1 MSLLWNWETCLP
13 GPKRSH
19 ACASPHHIRHPHARP
34 GIQNPNPFPISHP
47 SSLHQG
53 KKPSNRASSSL
64 IKANDEKANY
74 HHNERQ
80 RRGLIPAQGNA
91 LGTHR
96 NIASS
101 PERASHPA
109 NQGRKPLQSRQIVLH
124 QGKPEI
130 SHRIRPSHPGTP
142 PSASIRVYLRSN
154 SPFAFLASFAVTP
167 PGGRPPEPLRLCV
180 KTPAIV
186 PHQASS
192 RHPMKKLTTTIM
204 SANGAA
210 LYQPRATP
218 WVRTHYATSPERASH
233 PANQGGKP
241 QQSRPIV
248 PHQGIR
254 QKMKT
259 PPAKPL
265 P

>member
-1 MSLLWNWETCLP
+1 MPYSAKNPFPTI
-13 GPKRSH
+13 
-19 ACASPHHIRHPHARP
+19 AHPHRAPAPIWSAASCRRFGTGRHVSRSQSAVMP
-34 GIQNPNPFPISHP
+34 AHLHTTSAIPMPAPVSKIRDPFPISHP

-101 PERASHPA
+101 PERASHRA
-109 NQGRKPLQSRQIVLH
+109 NQGR
-124 QGKPEI
+124 
-130 SHRIRPSHPGTP
+130 
-142 PSASIRVYLRSN
+142 
-154 SPFAFLASFAVTP
+154 
-167 PGGRPPEPLRLCV
+167 
-180 KTPAIV
+180 
-186 PHQASS
+186 
-192 RHPMKKLTTTIM
+192 
-204 SANGAA
+204 
-210 LYQPRATP
+210 
-218 WVRTHYATSPERASH
+218 
-233 PANQGGKP
+233 KP

-265 P
+265 R